1 MRNVKM
7 DVSKDNVL
15 TITVDLTQEM
25 GRSKSGKTMIVASSD
40 GNVDVANTA
49 DGSIKMGLNI
59 YK

>member
-25 GRSKSGKTMIVASSD
+25 GPSKSRKTTIIASSD
-40 GNVDVANTA
+40 GNVAVENTA